1 MENLI
6 KLDDIRVP
14 PFWETSIWVQ
24 PAIVLAAELG
34 VLQPAGN
41 PGPRPE
47 TYASDMQLWRAQW
60 KVITAH
66 NS

>member
-1 MENLI
+1 MAMLNYQRV
-6 KLDDIRVP
+6 RVP
-14 PFWETSIWVQ
+14 PFRQTSIRVQ

-34 VLQPAGN
+34 VPQPAGN

-60 KVITAH
+60 KGMTAH
-66 NS
+66 NT